1 MIKSNRHTS
10 IKLALLPLA
19 IGMLATSAHAATR
32 LDLHDQNAADLNAV
46 YARAAS
52 AVGTQT
58 LSNERHAEMLGL
70 DAESALTT
78 LAVVKD
84 SDGTTHYRYQ
94 QTFRGVPVWGEHI
107 VTSDDKNGNLRSL
120 FGRSVGDLASDIST
134 TTARITASSAFASAK
149 RASLGARS
157 GSIQTS
163 NESSE
168 KMIYVDDNDTAHL
181 AYVVSFFADK
191 GIGLL
196 AANRS
201 ASSDPT
207 RPFVIIDALSGGVL
221 KQWDGLTTSLIGTGP
236 GGNSKTGQYNW
247 GSGGI
252 YGYLDVSQSGSTCTM
267 TNSDVKSVNLN
278 GSTGSSMTAYAF
290 TCPNNTYKAINGA
303 YSPINDAHFFGG
315 VIQNMYSSYVG
326 VKALTFQLVMR
337 VHYGSQYEN
346 AFWDGTSMS
355 FGDGKTTFYPLVSVD
370 VAGHEVSHGFTEQ
383 HSNLTYSAQSG
394 GMNEA
399 FSDMGGEATEYFWKG
414 SNDFLVGPEI
424 FKGSGALRYMA
435 NPTQDG
441 GSIDNA
447 ANYTSSMDVHYSS
460 GVYNKAFYKLATT
473 SGWNTPTAFKVFA
486 RANSLYWTPSSTFN
500 SGACGVQTAATDL
513 GLSAAAVTA
522 AFSSVGVSCAGG
534 GGGGSDSTGGPL
546 SNGVAV
552 TGIHVSSGASVT
564 YTLAVP
570 AGATNLNFAMSGGT
584 GDGDMYVK
592 FGSAPTDTVY
602 DCRPYKAGNAESCPI
617 AAAQAGTY
625 YVRLKAYSA
634 FTGVSL
640 TGSYST
646 ASNVPPSAGFSF
658 TTSALTANFIDSS
671 SDSDGTIASRSWNFG
686 DSTSSTSTS
695 PTHTYASAGTYN
707 VTLAVTDN
715 NGATNATTKAVTVSS
730 GGGGGDNVLQNGVTV
745 TGLSAAKNGQLIYT
759 LVVPSGA
766 SGLKFVTSGG
776 TGDGD
781 LYVRFGSA
789 PTTSSY
795 DCRSWATGNSE
806 TCSISTAQAGTYY
819 VMINAY
825 SAISGMSL
833 TGSFGTGG
841 GGNCTPSGTVLC
853 AGSTVSNL
861 SAATSAWT
869 SVYTLVVPAGA
880 SNLSISMAG
889 GSGDADLYVRLGSA
903 PTTTSYTC
911 RPYKVGNTE
920 ACTFAAPAAGTY
932 YISVR
937 AYSAFSGAG
946 LSVNFTQ

>member
-19 IGMLATSAHAATR
+19 ISMLATSAHAATR

-278 GSTGSSMTAYAF
+278 GSTGSSRTAYAF

-534 GGGGSDSTGGPL
+534 GGGGSTGGPL
-546 SNGVAV
+546 TNGVAV
-552 TGIHVSSGASVT
+552 TGIGTATGNSVN
-564 YTLAVP
+564 YTLVVP
-570 AGATNLNFAMSGGT
+570 AGSAGLKFVMSGGT
-584 GDGDMYVK
+584 GDADMYVK
-592 FGSAPTDTVY
+592 FGSAPTDTSY
-602 DCRPYKAGNAESCPI
+602 DCRPYVAGNSESCPI
-617 AAAQAGTY
+617 ATAQAGTY
-625 YVRLKAYSA
+625 YVRLKAYSTFA
-634 FTGVSL
+634 GVSL

-658 TTSALTANFIDSS
+658 TTSALTASFTDSS
-671 SDSDGTIASRSWNFG
+671 SDSDGSIASRSWNFG
-686 DSTSSTSTS
+686 DSTSSTTTNPS
-695 PTHTYASAGTYN
+695 HTYSSAGTYN
-707 VTLAVTDN
+707 VTLTVTDN
-715 NGATNATTKAVTVSS
+715 NGATNSTTKAVTVSS
-730 GGGGGDNVLQNGVTV
+730 GGGGGCTPSGTVLCSGSSV
-745 TGLSAAKNGQLIYT
+745 TGLSAAKN
-759 LVVPSGA
+759 
-766 SGLKFVTSGG
+766 
-776 TGDGD
+776 
-781 LYVRFGSA
+781 
-789 PTTSSY
+789 
-795 DCRSWATGNSE
+795 
-806 TCSISTAQAGTYY
+806 
-819 VMINAY
+819 
-825 SAISGMSL
+825 
-833 TGSFGTGG
+833 
-841 GGNCTPSGTVLC
+841 
-853 AGSTVSNL
+853 
-861 SAATSAWT
+861 AWT

-880 SNLSISMAG
+880 TNLKFTIAG
-889 GSGDADLYVRLGSA
+889 GTGDADMYVRLGSA
-903 PTTTSYTC
+903 PTTTSYNC
-911 RPYKVGNTE
+911 RPYTAGNSET
-920 ACTFAAPAAGTY
+920 CTFAAPTAGTY
-932 YISVR
+932 YVSVR
-937 AYSAFSGAG
+937 AYAAFSGVT
-946 LSVNFTQ
+946 LSTSYTP